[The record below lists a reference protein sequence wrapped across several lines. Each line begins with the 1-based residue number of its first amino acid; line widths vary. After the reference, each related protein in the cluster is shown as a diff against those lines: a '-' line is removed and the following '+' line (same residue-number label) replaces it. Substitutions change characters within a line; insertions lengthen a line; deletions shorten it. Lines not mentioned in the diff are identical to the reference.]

1 MLANCASIT
10 RIAGAFAVSL
20 LFAST
25 ALVNPAR
32 ADDEYGSNHEIVILH
47 SAASASNRAP
57 AAAPSTSL
65 ADAYGAGQAPLAE
78 PKAGPQLVPGGSRLA
93 SEAPMGVDLVGQGGP
108 QDELA
113 RKIYHTGTSKVYWTP

>member
-32 ADDEYGSNHEIVILH
+32 ADDEYGSQHEIVIRN
-47 SAASASNRAP
+47 SAVSAWNHTP
-57 AAAPSTSL
+57 MAAPSVSL

-78 PKAGPQLVPGGSRLA
+78 PKVGPQILPGGSRLA
-93 SEAPMGVDLVGQGGP
+93 SETPMGVDLVGQGGP